1 MRWKK
6 IALCVAVFSL
16 LGGSMLFA
24 DSVNQKIR
32 VWSNGKEIADGG
44 YLIDGKT
51 YIPAR
56 EAGGVVSWDGSGKVT
71 ILKPNVHIVLF
82 KGDTVFGNTYT
93 GKLKMKV
100 LAQVDSLKD
109 SVSAVKVAIT
119 DPSGNVKDI
128 LEDAG
133 GSKNEDFWFS
143 TPEFTYDFKDSG
155 KYSVG
160 FYIKASKNADYVLVS
175 EKVVTATTKN

>member
-1 MRWKK
+1 M
-6 IALCVAVFSL
+6 
-16 LGGSMLFA
+16 
-24 DSVNQKIR
+24 
-32 VWSNGKEIADGG
+32 
-44 YLIDGKT
+44 
-51 YIPAR
+51 
-56 EAGGVVSWDGSGKVT
+56 
-71 ILKPNVHIVLF
+71 
-82 KGDTVFGNTYT
+82 
-93 GKLKMKV
+93 
-100 LAQVDSLKD
+100 
-109 SVSAVKVAIT
+109 SAVKVAIT